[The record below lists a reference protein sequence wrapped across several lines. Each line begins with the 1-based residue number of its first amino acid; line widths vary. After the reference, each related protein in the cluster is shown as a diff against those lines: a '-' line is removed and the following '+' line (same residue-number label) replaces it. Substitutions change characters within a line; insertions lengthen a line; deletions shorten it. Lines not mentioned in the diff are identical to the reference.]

1 VVTVIVTSAT
11 SKGTTAKLCSTW
23 SRSLSR

>member
-11 SKGTTAKLCSTW
+11 SKGTTAKLCSIEAGH
-23 SRSLSR
+23 